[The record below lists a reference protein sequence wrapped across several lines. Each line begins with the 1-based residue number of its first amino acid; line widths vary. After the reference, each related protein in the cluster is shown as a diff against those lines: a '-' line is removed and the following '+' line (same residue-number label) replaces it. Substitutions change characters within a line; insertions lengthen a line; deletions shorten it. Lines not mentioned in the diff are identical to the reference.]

1 VAGSQFVRSGRS
13 RTVSVEPPELGRT
26 AGLAWAR
33 FAPQSTARGALL
45 ILHGAGSCKE
55 SHFDFARLARSAG
68 WCALCFDARGHG
80 ESEGALG
87 AGVLSDLT
95 AMVGELPSD
104 VPLALRGSSMG
115 GYLAIVAAEYVDAAA
130 VVAICPAPMDGL
142 VRGLRARRFDFRG
155 DAIGLEAFLSEH
167 DDLEAISSYRGGL
180 LLLHAEGDESVPYT
194 HSVALD
200 SAAVSA
206 SRRQLVLVPGG
217 HHRSIQHDP
226 EMQAEAMRFLERF
239 AR

>member
-1 VAGSQFVRSGRS
+1 
-13 RTVSVEPPELGRT
+13 VSVPPPELGRT

-33 FAPQSTARGALL
+33 FAPQSTPRGALL
-45 ILHGAGSCKE
+45 ILHGAGSSKE
-55 SHFDFARLARSAG
+55 SHYDFARLARASG
-68 WCALCFDARGHG
+68 WCAMCFDARGHG

-87 AGVLSDLT
+87 AGVLADLR
-95 AMVGELPSD
+95 AMIGELPAD

-115 GYLAIVAAEYVDAAA
+115 GYLAIVAAPYLDAAA

-142 VRGLRARRFDFRG
+142 VRGLRAGRFDFRA
-155 DAIGLEAFLSEH
+155 DALGLEAFLSEH
-167 DDLEAISSYRGGL
+167 DDLAAVSAYRGGL
-180 LLLHAEGDESVPYT
+180 LLLHAEGDETVPYT

-200 SAAVSA
+200 SAAVLA
-206 SRRQLVLVPGG
+206 DPRRLIVVSGG

-226 EMQAEAMRFLERF
+226 EMQAQAMRFLERF